1 MGQSALPEG
10 TAAHRPPPR
19 PSWKIRLDR
28 SLRLTFQTSREPQIG
43 RRKPKKPFGGTR
55 QEAFASAIDQA
66 QLAFGVEGENGD
78 VNFLH
83 YGAEKRGG
91 FEGSQALLAK
101 GLAQRVDLAHH
112 LSQSIV
118 VTRPAR
124 TNRKILFAQRR
135 QKIGERLQRKNDAMT
150 HRQSEAEPEKNEE
163 DCESPGRARGKVT
176 CP

>member
-78 VNFLH
+78 ERRSEEHTSEL
-83 YGAEKRGG
+83 
-91 FEGSQALLAK
+91 
-101 GLAQRVDLAHH
+101 
-112 LSQSIV
+112 QSPMYIV
-118 VTRPAR
+118 C
-124 TNRKILFAQRR
+124 
-135 QKIGERLQRKNDAMT
+135 RL
-150 HRQSEAEPEKNEE
+150 
-163 DCESPGRARGKVT
+163 
-176 CP
+176 

>member
-101 GLAQRVDLAHH
+101 GLRSEEHTSELQSPMYLVCRLLLAKKK
-112 LSQSIV
+112 LI
-118 VTRPAR
+118 R
-124 TNRKILFAQRR
+124 T
-135 QKIGERLQRKNDAMT
+135 
-150 HRQSEAEPEKNEE
+150 
-163 DCESPGRARGKVT
+163 
-176 CP
+176 